1 MNLNKFEDIFDVNGD
16 DLYNFAQDL
25 WPFDRSITGDG
36 VRKTLYEIKKRKLPN
51 LKIHE
56 VKSGTK
62 VFDWEVPN
70 EWSVKN
76 AFIITPKGE
85 KICDFKVNNLHLLGY
100 SIPIKKTISLE
111 KLKSHLYTIPEQP
124 DAIPYRTSYYITIT
138 SVLKMGI
145 IKFL

>member
-51 LKIHE
+51 LRIHE

-76 AFIITPKGE
+76 AFIIT
-85 KICDFKVNNLHLLGY
+85 
-100 SIPIKKTISLE
+100 
-111 KLKSHLYTIPEQP
+111 
-124 DAIPYRTSYYITIT
+124 
-138 SVLKMGI
+138 
-145 IKFL
+145 